1 MKKLLLSLITLLC
14 TFNMVQAGN
23 KLNEDLYHYEVEAYD
38 GVSAIPGYTIV
49 KVWSYGK
56 QKDLTNNYCMRNA
69 IHAILFKGC
78 AENGTNAGVKA
89 LVPEGYEAHANF
101 FNNFF
106 DGKYL
111 QYVQLSNNGMR
122 DAGDV
127 IKLKNNRY
135 KIATIVM
142 INLSAL
148 RKFLENEKIIKPLD
162 FLFD

>member
-1 MKKLLLSLITLLC
+1 MSLEL
-14 TFNMVQAGN
+14 
-23 KLNEDLYHYEVEAYD
+23 
-38 GVSAIPGYTIV
+38 
-49 KVWSYGK
+49 
-56 QKDLTNNYCMRNA
+56 
-69 IHAILFKGC
+69 
-78 AENGTNAGVKA
+78 
-89 LVPEGYEAHANF
+89 
-101 FNNFF
+101 
-106 DGKYL
+106 L

-148 RKFLENEKIIKPLD
+148 RKFLENEQIIKPLD

>member
-1 MKKLLLSLITLLC
+1 
-14 TFNMVQAGN
+14 
-23 KLNEDLYHYEVEAYD
+23 
-38 GVSAIPGYTIV
+38 
-49 KVWSYGK
+49 
-56 QKDLTNNYCMRNA
+56 MRHMQ
-69 IHAILFKGC
+69 I
-78 AENGTNAGVKA
+78 
-89 LVPEGYEAHANF
+89 F
-101 FNNFF
+101 FDNFF

-148 RKFLENEKIIKPLD
+148 RKFLENEQIIKPLD